1 MVMASSVAAS
11 GESTRDTWTPMPRR
25 FPSNI
30 ATFDPSRV
38 FLIDPVI
45 HKTRRQS
52 NRPYEDYK
60 IDSPDM
66 APTRTYSASPRPKSS
81 VVASPVAAHL
91 TTHRPYGTAWQS
103 CGPRR
108 KSPTKTP
115 GGVNS

>member
-1 MVMASSVAAS
+1 MASSVASS

-52 NRPYEDYK
+52 NRPYGSIKY
-60 IDSPDM
+60 ILTRHGAHPDVLSL
-66 APTRTYSASPRPKSS
+66 AAAKVEGSGEPGGGASDD
-81 VVASPVAAHL
+81 ASPVRHSLAIVRSSEEIAD
-91 TTHRPYGTAWQS
+91 
-103 CGPRR
+103 
-108 KSPTKTP
+108 
-115 GGVNS
+115 

>member
-1 MVMASSVAAS
+1 MASSVAAS

-38 FLIDPVI
+38 FLIDPVMN
-45 HKTRRQS
+45 KTLTRQS
-52 NRPYEDYK
+52 NRPYENYK
-60 IDSPDM
+60 IDLPDT

-81 VVASPVAAHL
+81 VAASPVAAHV
-91 TTHRPYGTAWQS
+91 TTHRPCGTAWQS